1 MQYKCVNAGKRVVC
15 RRLGR
20 QCVKVKVKI
29 GKIIFEYEQ
38 R

>member
-1 MQYKCVNAGKRVVC
+1 MQYKFVNAEKRE
-15 RRLGR
+15 
-20 QCVKVKVKI
+20 CVKVKVKI